1 VVERQQRR
9 RYGLRD
15 HGSRPHF
22 LDLRHPNRSA
32 FAPAHSTE
40 PDIYPA
46 IDRAKADLSAAL
58 AASAASHKRVIL
70 DFGGNWCTDCHV
82 LDRYFHDPVNRPIL
96 DANFILVHVN
106 VGRMDENL
114 DIARALPDS
123 VAQRS
128 SGARGPR

>member
-1 VVERQQRR
+1 MPIRR
-9 RYGLRD
+9 SILVFALFYLLTAV
-15 HGSRPHF
+15 GS
-22 LDLRHPNRSA
+22 
-32 FAPAHSTE
+32 APRAAQ
-40 PDIYPA
+40 PDIYPPVEQA
-46 IDRAKADLSAAL
+46 STDISAAL
-58 AASAASHKRVIL
+58 KRAAASHKRVIL

-114 DIARALPDS
+114 DIAEALPDS